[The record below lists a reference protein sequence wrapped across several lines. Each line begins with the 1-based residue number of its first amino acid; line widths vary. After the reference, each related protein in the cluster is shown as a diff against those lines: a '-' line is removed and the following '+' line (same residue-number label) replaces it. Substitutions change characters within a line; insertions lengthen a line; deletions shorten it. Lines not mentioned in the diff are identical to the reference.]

1 MTRLI
6 RTMTFGFFAVIGL
19 ATDASADPAE
29 AARARADVQKT
40 LGFVP
45 EYVQKLPDSMV
56 AGAWEEIKTLEL
68 GSNTALDGR
77 TKELIGLAVSAQIP
91 CEYCIIAHTEFAR
104 LNGASEAELGDALA
118 MAAQT
123 RKWSTVLNG
132 LQLDEARFRSEVG
145 RIIDNAKLAAQKKS
159 PSPVV
164 TVNVVD
170 GASALTDITTTL
182 GFVPEFLQ
190 KFPAVARAGAWKQLR
205 DVEVRPTA
213 VSNKNKELIGV
224 AVAAQIPCRYCV
236 IAHTEYARANGA
248 SEAELGEA
256 VAMASLTRG
265 MSTALNGLQIDETRF
280 RGDIDRLAKNAR
292 AAKQAANG
300 KRR

>member
-19 ATDASADPAE
+19 AADASADPAE

-45 EYVQKLPDSMV
+45 DYVQKLPDTFV
-56 AGAWEEIKTLEL
+56 AGAWDEIKTLEL
-68 GSNTALDGR
+68 GTNTALDGR

-91 CEYCIIAHTEFAR
+91 CRYCVIAHTEFAR

-132 LQLDEARFRSEVG
+132 LQLDEARFRGEIA
-145 RIIDNAKLAAQKKS
+145 RIIENAKLAAQKQT
-159 PSPVV
+159 PAPVV
-164 TVNVVD
+164 SINVVD
-170 GASALTDITTTL
+170 GASALSDIKATL

-190 KFPAVARAGAWKQLR
+190 KFPAVGRAGAWKQLR
-205 DVEVRPTA
+205 DVEVKATT
-213 VSNKNKELIGV
+213 VSNKHKELIGV

-265 MSTALNGLQIDETRF
+265 MSTVLNGLQLDEIRF

-292 AAKQAANG
+292 TARQAANG
-300 KRR
+300 KAR